1 MPPLICCFDC
11 KSTKNLRAI
20 HNLSLGKKKFRE
32 VVSTAKVQ
40 KIWEQF
46 TTGEYSAI
54 TLQMLFRLQKYKKF
68 ESNSQR
74 LWLTYYA
81 FRMNA
86 KTFKDARSA
95 VEAWKSQYQID
106 DATGDSYLPA
116 ENFGNFA
123 LLLAAMYKGQ
133 SQSVI
138 QGTFNKL
145 YDLIQDTLEADLFE
159 SPDNTP
165 RTLAQAIKEVLN
177 IDYNGQQRSN
187 VLVGDTAISQRWQQ
201 WSTGDAAKGER
212 TEDGERTVQDALTYI
227 VEEYELNKKIEEI
240 KARELIYRRQKK

>member
-1 MPPLICCFDC
+1 MLFRLQKYKKFESNSQPRLLEKRLTRCCFDC

-20 HNLSLGKKKFRE
+20 HNFEVIEAYVSL
-32 VVSTAKVQ
+32 
-40 KIWEQF
+40 
-46 TTGEYSAI
+46 
-54 TLQMLFRLQKYKKF
+54 LFRLQKYKKF

-116 ENFGNFA
+116 ENFSNFT

-145 YDLIQDTLEADLFE
+145 YALIQGTQEANYFKHLTTLH
-159 SPDNTP
+159 
-165 RTLAQAIKEVLN
+165 
-177 IDYNGQQRSN
+177 
-187 VLVGDTAISQRWQQ
+187 
-201 WSTGDAAKGER
+201 
-212 TEDGERTVQDALTYI
+212 AL
-227 VEEYELNKKIEEI
+227 LHKLLKK
-240 KARELIYRRQKK
+240 Y

>member
-1 MPPLICCFDC
+1 MANWHFSPKRRLWCFLCCFDC
-11 KSTKNLRAI
+11 KSTK
-20 HNLSLGKKKFRE
+20 
-32 VVSTAKVQ
+32 
-40 KIWEQF
+40 
-46 TTGEYSAI
+46 
-54 TLQMLFRLQKYKKF
+54 KF
-68 ESNSQR
+68 ENNSQR

-116 ENFGNFA
+116 ENFGDFA

-145 YDLIQDTLEADLFE
+145 YDLIQGTQEANYFE
-159 SPDNTP
+159 TPDNTP
-165 RTLAQAIKEVLN
+165 RTLAQTIKEVLN

-187 VLVGDTAISQRWQQ
+187 VLVGDTATSQRWQQ
-201 WSTGDAAKGER
+201 
-212 TEDGERTVQDALTYI
+212 
-227 VEEYELNKKIEEI
+227 
-240 KARELIYRRQKK
+240 

>member
-1 MPPLICCFDC
+1 
-11 KSTKNLRAI
+11 
-20 HNLSLGKKKFRE
+20 
-32 VVSTAKVQ
+32 
-40 KIWEQF
+40 
-46 TTGEYSAI
+46 
-54 TLQMLFRLQKYKKF
+54 
-68 ESNSQR
+68 
-74 LWLTYYA
+74 
-81 FRMNA
+81 MNA

-95 VEAWKSQYQID
+95 VEAWRSQYQID

-116 ENFGNFA
+116 ENFTNFT

-145 YDLIQDTLEADLFE
+145 YDLIQDTQEADLFE

-201 WSTGDAAKGER
+201 
-212 TEDGERTVQDALTYI
+212 
-227 VEEYELNKKIEEI
+227 
-240 KARELIYRRQKK
+240 

>member
-1 MPPLICCFDC
+1 M
-11 KSTKNLRAI
+11 
-20 HNLSLGKKKFRE
+20 LSL
-32 VVSTAKVQ
+32 
-40 KIWEQF
+40 
-46 TTGEYSAI
+46 
-54 TLQMLFRLQKYKKF
+54 LFRLQKYKKF
-68 ESNSQR
+68 ESNSQP

-86 KTFKDARSA
+86 KTFKDERSA

-145 YDLIQDTLEADLFE
+145 YDLIQDTQEANYFE
-159 SPDNTP
+159 TPDNTP
-165 RTLAQAIKEVLN
+165 LTLAQTIKEVLN
-177 IDYNGQQRSN
+177 IDYYGQQRSN
-187 VLVGDTAISQRWQQ
+187 VLVVDTATSQRWQQ
-201 WSTGDAAKGER
+201 
-212 TEDGERTVQDALTYI
+212 
-227 VEEYELNKKIEEI
+227 
-240 KARELIYRRQKK
+240 

>member
-1 MPPLICCFDC
+1 
-11 KSTKNLRAI
+11 
-20 HNLSLGKKKFRE
+20 
-32 VVSTAKVQ
+32 
-40 KIWEQF
+40 
-46 TTGEYSAI
+46 
-54 TLQMLFRLQKYKKF
+54 MLFRLQKYKKF
-68 ESNSQR
+68 ESNSQP

-138 QGTFNKL
+138 QGTQEANYLKHLTTLHALLHKL
-145 YDLIQDTLEADLFE
+145 L
-159 SPDNTP
+159 
-165 RTLAQAIKEVLN
+165 
-177 IDYNGQQRSN
+177 
-187 VLVGDTAISQRWQQ
+187 
-201 WSTGDAAKGER
+201 
-212 TEDGERTVQDALTYI
+212 
-227 VEEYELNKKIEEI
+227 KK
-240 KARELIYRRQKK
+240 Y

>member
-1 MPPLICCFDC
+1 M
-11 KSTKNLRAI
+11 
-20 HNLSLGKKKFRE
+20 E
-32 VVSTAKVQ
+32 VK
-40 KIWEQF
+40 
-46 TTGEYSAI
+46 
-54 TLQMLFRLQKYKKF
+54 LFRLQKYTKF
-68 ESNSQR
+68 ESNSQC

-86 KTFKDARSA
+86 KTYKDARSA

-145 YDLIQDTLEADLFE
+145 YDLIQGTQEANYFE
-159 SPDNTP
+159 TPDNTP
-165 RTLAQAIKEVLN
+165 RTLAQTIKEVLN
-177 IDYNGQQRSN
+177 IDYYGQQRSN

-212 TEDGERTVQDALTYI
+212 TEDGERTVQEALTYI
-227 VEEYELNKKIEEI
+227 VEEYEVRAKIEQA
-240 KARELIYRRQKK
+240 KANKMLQR

>member
-1 MPPLICCFDC
+1 M
-11 KSTKNLRAI
+11 
-20 HNLSLGKKKFRE
+20 
-32 VVSTAKVQ
+32 
-40 KIWEQF
+40 
-46 TTGEYSAI
+46 
-54 TLQMLFRLQKYKKF
+54 FRLQKYKKF

-116 ENFGNFA
+116 ENFSNFT

-145 YDLIQDTLEADLFE
+145 YALIQGTQEANYFKHLTTLH
-159 SPDNTP
+159 
-165 RTLAQAIKEVLN
+165 
-177 IDYNGQQRSN
+177 
-187 VLVGDTAISQRWQQ
+187 
-201 WSTGDAAKGER
+201 
-212 TEDGERTVQDALTYI
+212 AL
-227 VEEYELNKKIEEI
+227 LHKLLKK
-240 KARELIYRRQKK
+240 Y

>member
-1 MPPLICCFDC
+1 MLFRLQKYKKFESNSQLLRPFLLTLQRCFDC

-20 HNLSLGKKKFRE
+20 HNKLW
-32 VVSTAKVQ
+32 VVYQEDA
-40 KIWEQF
+40 
-46 TTGEYSAI
+46 
-54 TLQMLFRLQKYKKF
+54 LFRLQKYKKF

-106 DATGDSYLPA
+106 DATGESYLPA

-145 YDLIQDTLEADLFE
+145 YDLIQDTQEADLFE

-201 WSTGDAAKGER
+201 
-212 TEDGERTVQDALTYI
+212 
-227 VEEYELNKKIEEI
+227 
-240 KARELIYRRQKK
+240 